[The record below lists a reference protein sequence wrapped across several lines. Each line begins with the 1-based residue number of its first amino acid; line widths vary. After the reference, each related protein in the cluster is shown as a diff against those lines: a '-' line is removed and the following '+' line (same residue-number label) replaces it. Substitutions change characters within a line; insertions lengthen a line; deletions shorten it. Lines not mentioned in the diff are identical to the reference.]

1 MTYKGKGKSNVY
13 DSKEGYDLYANQYDK
28 KLDFLHSFESDILL
42 RMFKNFRGKSVLDVG
57 CGTGRL
63 IRLLKDRGA
72 IVTGADVS
80 SEMIK
85 IAGKK
90 FPDVKFV
97 SADIENLPFGDKH
110 FDVVVAAF
118 VIVHLGYLQG
128 AFDEVYRVLKDGG
141 IFILTN
147 INQKKAPKLKIDRK
161 KVFASRTSLASTAF
175 GGVGEIIIKSYYHR
189 PEDVIASLANS
200 LFVIKTEEF
209 VNECGVWINQ
219 IVEAEK

>member
-13 DSKEGYDLYANQYDK
+13 DPKEGYDLYANQYDK

-42 RMFKNFRGKSVLDVG
+42 RMFRNFRGKNVLDVG

-80 SEMIK
+80 EQMIK
-85 IAGKK
+85 ITAKK
-90 FPDVKFV
+90 FPDIKVV
-97 SADIENLPFGDKH
+97 SSDIENLPFEDKS

-118 VIVHLGYLQG
+118 VIVHLGSLQQ
-128 AFDEVYRVLKDGG
+128 AFDEVYRVIKDGG

-147 INQKKAPKLKIDRK
+147 INQKKAPKLKTDRE
-161 KVFASRTSLASTAF
+161 
-175 GGVGEIIIKSYYHR
+175 GEIIIKSYYHR
-189 PEDVIASLANS
+189 PEDVIAALENS
-200 LFVIKTEEF
+200 LFVTKTEEF
-209 VNECGVWINQ
+209 VNEDGVWINQ
-219 IVEAEK
+219 IVSAEK

>member
-42 RMFKNFRGKSVLDVG
+42 RMFKNFHGKSVLDVG

-72 IVTGADVS
+72 VITGADVS
-80 SEMIK
+80 DEMIK

-90 FPDVKFV
+90 FPDVGVV
-97 SADIENLPFGDKH
+97 SADIEDLPFKDKS

-118 VIVHLGYLQG
+118 VIVHLGSLQG
-128 AFDEVYRVLKDGG
+128 AFDEAYRVLKDGG

-147 INQKKAPKLKIDRK
+147 INQKKAPKLKTDMEK
-161 KVFASRTSLASTAF
+161 D
-175 GGVGEIIIKSYYHR
+175 IIIKSYYHR
-189 PEDVIASLANS
+189 PEDVTVALANS

-209 VNECGVWINQ
+209 VNEDGVWINQ
-219 IVEAEK
+219 IISAEK